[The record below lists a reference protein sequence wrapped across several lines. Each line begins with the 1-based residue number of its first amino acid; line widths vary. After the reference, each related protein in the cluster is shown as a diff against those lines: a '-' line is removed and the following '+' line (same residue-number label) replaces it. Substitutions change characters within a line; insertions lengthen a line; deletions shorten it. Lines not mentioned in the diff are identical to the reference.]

1 MLAADILVH
10 MEFNLDLQ
18 TLFFT
23 ILTIIAS
30 LSVHEAMHAYVG
42 LKLGDTTAH
51 EEGRVSFNPLRHIDP
66 LTTIALPVITLLLFH
81 VPILAAKPV
90 PFNPARVKF
99 DEFGAALIALAG
111 PLSNMVLAFVG
122 ALLMRF
128 AGGSETIFNFLTIF
142 TVLNVG
148 LFVFNMVPIPPL
160 DGSRVLYAFAPE
172 SVQRVMAEME
182 GIGLFIVFGLVLAVP
197 GFSQLLVNV
206 DNAVLRALM
215 NL

>member
-1 MLAADILVH
+1 
-10 MEFNLDLQ
+10 MEFNFDFQ
-18 TLFFT
+18 TLLFT
-23 ILTIIAS
+23 IITIVLS
-30 LSVHEAMHAYVG
+30 LSFHEMMHAYTG

-66 LTTIALPVITLLLFH
+66 LTTVALPVITLLLFH

-111 PLSNMVLAFVG
+111 PVSNLFLAAIG

-128 AGGSETIFNFLTIF
+128 AGASEVVFNFLTIF
-142 TVLNVG
+142 TAINVG

-172 SVQRVMAEME
+172 ALQRMMAQME
-182 GIGLFIVFGLVLAVP
+182 GFGLFIIFGLVLAVP
-197 GFSQLLVNV
+197 GFSQLLVNI
-206 DNAVLRALM
+206 DTSLLRTL
-215 NL
+215 LRL